1 MRRWEEDKVDMSGVG
16 EEEDEKGRLKVKVE
30 VGVEGKG
37 EFGNG
42 GN

>member
-1 MRRWEEDKVDMSGVG
+1 MRRWEEEKVDTGGVG
-16 EEEDEKGRLKVKVE
+16 EEEGEKGRLKVKVK